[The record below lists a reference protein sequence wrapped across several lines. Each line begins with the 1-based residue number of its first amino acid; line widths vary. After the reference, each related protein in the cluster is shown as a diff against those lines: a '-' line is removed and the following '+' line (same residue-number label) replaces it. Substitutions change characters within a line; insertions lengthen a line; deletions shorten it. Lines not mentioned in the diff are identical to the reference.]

1 MKSTLT
7 EELLISLCADKPSIS
22 PKFFY
27 DDIGSHLF
35 DVITLLKEYYPT
47 RTEKWIMD
55 TYQHEIADAVGHCDV
70 LLDLGAGD
78 CAKASRLFN
87 SLKPKQYRAL
97 DISKEYLEAA
107 VADLQKQFPQIQMSA
122 HAMDLSLPL
131 AFPDIQ
137 ELRKVF
143 FYPGSSIGNFDP
155 EKVDQF
161 LTNLALE
168 CHGNG
173 GLFIG
178 VDLVKDVQTLNL
190 AYNDPLGVTAAFN
203 LNALLNVNR
212 LIGSNFELQDWE
224 HYAFFD
230 ASLSRI
236 EMHLRAKANV
246 QVTLPGLSG
255 KDHLISFSAGDL
267 IHTENS
273 YKYTQENFVEKL
285 RRAGFDDIRCWTD
298 PNQYF
303 LVCFAKAQ
311 KKLR

>member
-1 MKSTLT
+1 MKNNLT
-7 EELLISLCADKPSIS
+7 EELLVSLSADKPSIS

-55 TYQHEIADAVGHCDV
+55 AYQREIAEAVGHCDV
-70 LLDLGAGD
+70 MLDLGAGN

-87 SLKPKQYRAL
+87 SIKPKQYRAL
-97 DISKEYLEAA
+97 DISKEYVEAA
-107 VADLQKQFPQIQMSA
+107 VSDLQKQFPQIGMSA
-122 HAMDLSLPL
+122 HAIDLSLPL
-131 AFPDIQ
+131 TFSDIE
-137 ELRKVF
+137 ELHTVF

-155 EKVDQF
+155 EKADLLF
-161 LTNLALE
+161 LNLANE

-173 GLFIG
+173 GLLIG
-178 VDLVKDVQTLNL
+178 VDLVKDVKTLDL

-212 LIGSNFELQDWE
+212 LIGSNFEPQDWE
-224 HYAFFD
+224 HYAFFNT
-230 ASLSRI
+230 SLSRI
-236 EMHLRAKANV
+236 EMHLRALSDLS
-246 QVTLPGLSG
+246 VTIPGNGG

-273 YKYTQENFVEKL
+273 YKYTQEDFVEKL
-285 RRAGFDDIRCWTD
+285 RRAGFNDIHCWTD

-303 LVCFAKAQ
+303 LVCCANAQ
-311 KKLR
+311 KSPI

>member
-1 MKSTLT
+1 MKNTLT
-7 EELLISLCADKPSIS
+7 EELLNSLSANKPSIS

-70 LLDLGAGD
+70 LLDLGAGN

-87 SLKPKQYRAL
+87 PLKPKQYRAL

-107 VADLQKQFPQIQMSA
+107 VADLQKQFPQIEMSA
-122 HAMDLSLPL
+122 HAIDLSLPL

-161 LTNLALE
+161 FVNLARE

-173 GLFIG
+173 GLLIG

-203 LNALLNVNR
+203 VNALLNVNR

-224 HYAFFD
+224 HYAFFNT
-230 ASLSRI
+230 SLSRI

-246 QVTLPGLSG
+246 QITLPGLSG

-273 YKYTQENFVEKL
+273 YKYTQEHFVEKL

-303 LVCFAKAQ
+303 LACFANAQ
-311 KKLR
+311 KNPG

>member
-1 MKSTLT
+1 MKNTLT
-7 EELLISLCADKPSIS
+7 EELLISLSADKPSIS

-55 TYQHEIADAVGHCDV
+55 TYQHEIADAVGHCDA
-70 LLDLGAGD
+70 LLDLGAGN

-87 SLKPKQYRAL
+87 PLKPKQYRAL

-107 VADLQKQFPQIQMSA
+107 VADLQKQFPHIEMSA
-122 HAMDLSLPL
+122 HAIDLSLPL
-131 AFPDIQ
+131 AFPDIE

-161 LTNLALE
+161 FVNLASE

-173 GLFIG
+173 GLLIG
-178 VDLVKDVQTLNL
+178 IDLVKDIQTLNL

-203 LNALLNVNR
+203 LNTLLNVNR

-224 HYAFFD
+224 HYAFFNT
-230 ASLSRI
+230 SLSRI

-273 YKYTQENFVEKL
+273 YKYTQEHFVEKL
-285 RRAGFDDIRCWTD
+285 RRAGFDDICCWTD

-303 LVCFAKAQ
+303 LVCFANAQ
-311 KKLR
+311 KNPG